1 MQKLI
6 IDETRHRKKQEVQ
19 YQKVNPCG
27 YNLSKLDMIEFKRLA
42 FFRLCYLRLIGLL

>member
-27 YNLSKLDMIEFKRLA
+27 YNLSKTG
-42 FFRLCYLRLIGLL
+42 YN